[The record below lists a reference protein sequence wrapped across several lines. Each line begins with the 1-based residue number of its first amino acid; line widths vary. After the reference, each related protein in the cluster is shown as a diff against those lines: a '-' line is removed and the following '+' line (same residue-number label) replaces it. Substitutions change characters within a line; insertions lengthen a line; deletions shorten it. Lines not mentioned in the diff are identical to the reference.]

1 MMTWLPDRTPPD
13 ILPNRIWLGL
23 AAALL
28 LGGCI
33 DGTPERGSALP
44 PSKLTMIASANQSVV
59 SFDEASVGGQPGPVT
74 IGSTAAP
81 QQAAQCTQDGHYI
94 AGDAGFLQNAEQA
107 VGQEIDQTKRTI
119 DDLNSRIDQCKGRSK
134 GPSEYDAQFGC
145 NRASFRQMQGRLQ
158 QLDNLSS
165 ADPQELAPAEW
176 KAMNAVSERG
186 QTAENRAK
194 FSPDRIQAGLA
205 LLELAQAEADWA
217 KATKA
222 FNDAVDARKKAIE
235 TERRSIKDQVDR
247 MAPLCEQAETAYE
260 QNPCNAAQIA
270 SDAFARNR
278 AQDRL
283 AALEAR
289 RSLLRD
295 CRKDRERQASAPSGT
310 GSPAA
315 QELLMQ
321 SLPGIMGGFRTR
333 PAPRHPPPKDT
344 SRQPDL
350 PSKGGEGQPHW
361 HDHKN

>member
-1 MMTWLPDRTPPD
+1 MQRD
-13 ILPNRIWLGL
+13 ILPRRTWLGL

-33 DGTPERGSALP
+33 DETPERGSSLP
-44 PSKLTMIASANQSVV
+44 PSKLTMLASANQSVV
-59 SFDEASVGGQPGPVT
+59 SFDEASVGGQAGPVT

-81 QQAAQCTQDGHYI
+81 QQSAQCSPDGRYI

-119 DDLNSRIDQCKGRSK
+119 DDLNSRIEQCKGKSK
-134 GPSEYDAQFGC
+134 GLSEFDAQFGC

-158 QLDNLSS
+158 QLDNLATAS
-165 ADPQELAPAEW
+165 PQELAPAEW
-176 KAMNAVSERG
+176 KAMVAVGERAHEI
-186 QTAENRAK
+186 TNRVRW
-194 FSPDRIQAGLA
+194 STNRIEAGLA
-205 LLELAQAEADWA
+205 LVEFAQAEADWE

-222 FNDAVDARKKAIE
+222 LNEAVDARKKTIE
-235 TERRSIKDQVDR
+235 TERRSVKTAVDQ

-260 QNPCNAAQIA
+260 QNPCNAAQVA

-278 AQDRL
+278 ARDRL

-289 RSLLRD
+289 RTLLKD
-295 CRKDRERQASAPSGT
+295 CRKDRERQAAAPSGM

-350 PSKGGEGQPHW
+350 PQKGGEGQPHW